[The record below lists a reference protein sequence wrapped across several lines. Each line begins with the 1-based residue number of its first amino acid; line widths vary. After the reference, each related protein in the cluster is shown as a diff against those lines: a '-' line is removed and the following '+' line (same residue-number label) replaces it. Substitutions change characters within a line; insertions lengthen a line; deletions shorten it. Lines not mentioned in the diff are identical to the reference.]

1 MIYDNYKYKFIVI
14 HVGDASCTYK
24 QLPLSK
30 CASNVDG
37 NIATAFC
44 SDVSQGQRGGT
55 VSPHLFYQG
64 NGAPLQKSNMGERR
78 SPWQRLK

>member
-64 NGAPLQKSNMGERR
+64 NGAPCKNQTWGNAVPPGRD
-78 SPWQRLK
+78 